1 MAFSFPLDLATF
13 MDILPIEE
21 ISPATPEQVEINQT
35 GGGEVMQADLA
46 LMLWQGDIKL
56 GEMIAADAALMT
68 ARLDILRPAGRSF
81 YFCDTRRPGP
91 LTDLTGSGLGASAP
105 SIYSLAA
112 NNREMRLQGLP
123 VGYRLSIGDY
133 LAFDYGSTII
143 RRALHRIVS
152 SPGVAGSG
160 GLGPTFEVSPMIRPG
175 AAVGASVT
183 LIKAACKALIVP
195 NSINVGVTSKT
206 ITTGMSFRFMQTLR

>member
-1 MAFSFPLDLATF
+1 MAFSFPLDVASF

-21 ISPATPEQVEINQT
+21 TSPSTPEQVEINQT

-46 LMLWQGDIKL
+46 PMLWQGDIKL
-56 GEMIAADAALMT
+56 GEMIAADAALVT

-81 YFCDTRRPGP
+81 YFYDTRRPGP
-91 LTDLTGSGLGASAP
+91 LTDLTGSGLGASTP
-105 SIYSLAA
+105 TIYSVAA
-112 NNREMRLQGLP
+112 NNRDMRLQGMP

-133 LAFDYGSTII
+133 LAFDYGTTII
-143 RRALHRIVS
+143 RRALHRIVNTAGVI
-152 SPGVAGSG
+152 PGTGIS
-160 GLGPTFEVSPMIRPG
+160 PTFEVSPMIRPG

>member
-13 MDILPIEE
+13 MDILPIEAT
-21 ISPATPEQVEINQT
+21 SPATPEQVEVNQT

-46 LMLWQGDIKL
+46 PMLWQGDIKL
-56 GEMIAADAALMT
+56 GEMTQVEAALVT

-81 YFCDTRRPGP
+81 YFYDTRRPGP
-91 LTDLTGSGLGASAP
+91 LLDLTGAILGASTP
-105 SIYSLAA
+105 TIHTLAA
-112 NNREMRLQGLP
+112 NNRDMRLQGLP

-133 LAFDYGSTII
+133 LAFDYGSTVI

-152 SPGVAGSG
+152 SPAVVPSG
-160 GLGPTFEVSPMIRPG
+160 GISPTFEVSPMIRPG

-195 NSINVGVTSKT
+195 NSINAGITAKT
-206 ITTGMSFRFMQTLR
+206 ITTGMAFRFMQTLR